1 MDVSPLGGSCR
12 PMWSLCWP
20 VLEELHQQELSG
32 DLCSSPGG
40 YRKHLDTAEHD
51 MVHRQGTQTGYT
63 DRVHRQGT
71 QTWYTDRVHRQG
83 TQTGYTD
90 RVTPLLTM
98 SGGDT
103 DVRLLGV

>member
-12 PMWSLCWP
+12 PMWSQCWP

-32 DLCSSPGG
+32 ALCSSPGG
-40 YRKHLDTAEHD
+40 YRKHLDTAEH
-51 MVHRQGTQTGYT
+51 
-63 DRVHRQGT
+63 
-71 QTWYTDRVHRQG
+71 DRVHRQG

-103 DVRLLGV
+103 DVRLLWV